1 MIMHVREMKEKRM
14 KNKDQDDIIALSDKI
29 LKKYFCENDLDYF
42 PLRGFVGC
50 VGFVRV
56 FCHYLIIRSTG
67 MKKCALLRLR
77 IVAIGVV

>member
-42 PLRGFVGC
+42 LSM
-50 VGFVRV
+50 
-56 FCHYLIIRSTG
+56 L
-67 MKKCALLRLR
+67 A
-77 IVAIGVV
+77 ADVV